1 MSQDPDLQPLW
12 DVLDRHW
19 GGQTLEDDDENDPL
33 PLGNGDNPPDDSG
46 PAGQV
51 LAIEDGHVHDEGSE
65 VLAIKDGEV
74 KDQGS
79 EVLATEDGQVEGQ
92 ASEES
97 KEPEEVP
104 QTTWLSLRG
113 LRISGPNEEV
123 RQRAQQIRAE
133 LIRPGQ
139 GGAQD
144 FSFSL
149 EPRFAPASSLGWVMF
164 QPTFFSNPLKARA
177 CSSPR

>member
-1 MSQDPDLQPLW
+1 MVGLKSRGLGSGAGWPWAEHEAVAPSELVDDERTSEFASLLP
-12 DVLDRHW
+12 
-19 GGQTLEDDDENDPL
+19 QTLIDR
-33 PLGNGDNPPDDSG
+33 
-46 PAGQV
+46 
-51 LAIEDGHVHDEGSE
+51 
-65 VLAIKDGEV
+65 
-74 KDQGS
+74 QGCS
-79 EVLATEDGQVEGQ
+79 TEDGQVEGQ

-104 QTTWLSLRG
+104 QTTWLSLRD
-113 LRISGPNEEV
+113 LSISGPNEEV

-149 EPRFAPASSLGWVMF
+149 GPRLPQLVHLGGSCSN
-164 QPTFFSNPLKARA
+164 QPFSQTP
-177 CSSPR
+177 